1 MASGVALNKE
11 IAEEV
16 GMKDTASGSSNSFT
30 CVNFL
35 KDLRNVEHRS
45 TGYNLFV
52 LSVIARAPQ
61 NTLKSLEWL
70 IELVDSER
78 FAIFSPTS
86 PHLLSKIRRE

>member
-1 MASGVALNKE
+1 
-11 IAEEV
+11 
-16 GMKDTASGSSNSFT
+16 MKDTDSGSSDCFT

-35 KDLRNVEHRS
+35 KYLRTVEHEG

-61 NTLKSLEWL
+61 NTLKGLEWL
-70 IELVDSER
+70 IELIDWDR

-86 PHLLSKIRRE
+86 PHLLSIIRRE